1 MHSLRVCGGKLRQRE
16 VRVGVDDTSQHF
28 TIDDVALA
36 AAANQGR
43 KISTLSCLANEPRD
57 RRCPNAE
64 HGREMIAATESA
76 PMRINN
82 SLAEIEGYSHL
93 MRGSCLGHR
102 RQPGD
107 QTRGD
112 QVRSELP

>member
-1 MHSLRVCGGKLRQRE
+1 
-16 VRVGVDDTSQHF
+16 
-28 TIDDVALA
+28 
-36 AAANQGR
+36 
-43 KISTLSCLANEPRD
+43 
-57 RRCPNAE
+57 
-64 HGREMIAATESA
+64 MIAATESA